1 MKTTMVNN
9 DNVNREWF
17 EVDASDKVM
26 GRLAADIARILMGKH
41 KPIYTP
47 HVDCGDYVIVTNV
60 EKVAF
65 TGNKLENRSYHF
77 YSGYPGGTYRMTLGE
92 RMKKHP
98 ERVFKNAVRLML
110 PKSRLGK
117 KMLTKLKVVTGPEHD
132 HSAQQPK
139 PLELKG

>member
-1 MKTTMVNN
+1 MKTTMVNS
-9 DNVNREWF
+9 DNVTREWF
-17 EVDASDKVM
+17 EVDASNKIM

-60 EKVAF
+60 EKLAF

-77 YSGYPGGTYRMTLGE
+77 YSGYPGGTYRMSLGE

-110 PKSRLGK
+110 PKNRLGK
-117 KMLTKLKVVTGPEHD
+117 KMLTKLKVVTGPEHR
-132 HSAQQPK
+132 HSAQKPK
-139 PLELKG
+139 PLEL